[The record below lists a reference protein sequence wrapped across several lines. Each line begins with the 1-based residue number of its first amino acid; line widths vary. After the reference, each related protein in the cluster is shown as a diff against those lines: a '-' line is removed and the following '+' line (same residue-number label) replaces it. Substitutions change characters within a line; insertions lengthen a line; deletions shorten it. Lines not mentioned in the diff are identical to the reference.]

1 MPVGS
6 DGKQCKIEHARFKA
20 PGVPVY
26 ASSDDDTK
34 PMLPPE
40 GSS

>member
-1 MPVGS
+1 MPVGI
-6 DGKQCKIEHARFKA
+6 DGMRCKIKHARFKA

-26 ASSDDDTK
+26 AFNNDTK

-40 GSS
+40 GSL